1 MQIQTWLSSYSI
13 KLKDKKMKK
22 YNSIFIVFALALFS
36 LASCD
41 KDIALP
47 KQVTVFDGVYI
58 YGSATP
64 KADLDNENKMPTL
77 NSGEYEDE
85 NKEKVNYN
93 KYGRFIKLKAGKI
106 IISKEE
112 NSTADAKNSIAYGKD
127 AAGKLI
133 KDGAVPVEHTEVGMF
148 LVNVDLHE
156 GTISTAKVE
165 AWGIIGD
172 ATPGGWGTDT
182 DMTLVADKSDDLT
195 YVYTCDLHLFAGK
208 QFKFRANDDW
218 AINLGAAD
226 GVMSGGGD
234 NIKVDKEGD
243 YTVTLSLGRELKY
256 SITKK

>member
-1 MQIQTWLSSYSI
+1 
-13 KLKDKKMKK
+13 MKK
-22 YNSIFIVFALALFS
+22 YNSLFIILSLALLS
-36 LASCD
+36 LVSCD

-64 KADLDNENKMPTL
+64 KADLDNENKMPVINT
-77 NSGEYEDE
+77 GEYEDD
-85 NKEKVNYN
+85 NKEKVKYD

-106 IISKEE
+106 IVSKEE
-112 NSTADAKNSIAYGKD
+112 NSTADSKNSVAYAKD
-127 AAGKLI
+127 AEGKLV
-133 KDGAVPVEHTEVGMF
+133 KDGTVPVEHAEEGMF

-156 GTISTAKVE
+156 GSISTAKVDS
-165 AWGIIGD
+165 WGIIGD

-195 YVYTCDLHLFAGK
+195 YVYTCDLHLLGGK
-208 QFKFRANDDW
+208 QIKFRANDDW
-218 AINLGAAD
+218 AINLGEND
-226 GVMSGGGD
+226 GIMKAGGD
-234 NIKVDKEGD
+234 NIKIDEDGD